1 MGQLAVETERLMLA
15 QTAGLKTK
23 SDKIRTLGKGG
34 YTRQQIADF
43 LGIKYQFVRNVL
55 VDEARRQR
63 GGFVP
68 SDAIPPDL
76 EIKSVEQKDTVKVKL
91 GPGGQ
96 LTIPAHMRQT
106 LALKDGD
113 TVWLTLEDGEVR
125 LADARAITKRVQA
138 AVRKFVPEGVSL
150 VDELLAERKREFERE
165 MRGE

>member
-1 MGQLAVETERLMLA
+1 MGQLAVETERLMQA
-15 QTAGLKTK
+15 QTAELKTK
-23 SDKIRTLGKGG
+23 SDKIRTLGKAG

-55 VDEARRQR
+55 VDEARKQR

-68 SDAIPPDL
+68 DDAVPPGL
-76 EIKSVEQKDTVKVKL
+76 EIKSDEQKDTVKVKL

-96 LTIPAHMRQT
+96 LTIPAHMRRT
-106 LALKDGD
+106 LALNDGD
-113 TVWLTLEDGEVR
+113 TVWLTMEDGEIR

-138 AVRKFVPEGVSL
+138 AIRKFVPEGVSL
-150 VDELLAERKREFERE
+150 VDELLAERKQEFERE